1 MGNSNQVER
10 AAGIVQIITLA
21 FTSVMDQVRGADD
34 RSQEWTQE
42 RTEHYRERVAELVW
56 GLYERLPLDLL
67 DLVRQLPESEFAPVG
82 NAMSAAFAVHL
93 VAHKHKDNG
102 EEISPVEMVA
112 WMLAAPAEVQAEVRE
127 HAEYFGGF
135 AHFAAG
141 KVYEARLSADFE
153 PVDPVLGNIAGAA
166 LRTAAVKVAGAFG
179 IDLEAAAN
187 AARDEDDGDED
198 GDDDDG
204 DEKVLSFA
212 DHKRRRRTIH

>member
-1 MGNSNQVER
+1 VER
-10 AAGIVQIITLA
+10 AAGIVQIVTLA

-34 RSQEWTQE
+34 RSQEWTEE
-42 RTEHYRERVAELVW
+42 RTAHFRERVAELVW
-56 GLYERLPLDLL
+56 GLFERLPLDLL
-67 DLVRQLPESEFAPVG
+67 DRVRQLPEAEFSPLG

-93 VAHKHKDNG
+93 VAHTHKDNG
-102 EEISPVEMVA
+102 EEISPIEMVA
-112 WMLAAPAEVQAEVRE
+112 WMLASPEAVQAEVRE

-135 AHFAAG
+135 AHHAAG

-187 AARDEDDGDED
+187 AARDEDNEDD
-198 GDDDDG
+198 GDDGDD

-212 DHKRRRRTIH
+212 DHKKRRRTIH